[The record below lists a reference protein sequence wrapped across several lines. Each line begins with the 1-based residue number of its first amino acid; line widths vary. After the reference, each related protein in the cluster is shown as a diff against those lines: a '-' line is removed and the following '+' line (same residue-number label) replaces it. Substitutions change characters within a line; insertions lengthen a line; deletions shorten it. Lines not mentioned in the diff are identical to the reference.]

1 MGGKDRLLDHMVAML
16 AGNQHGVVAVWQLLE
31 LGLSRRQVERR
42 VEAGRLHRVF
52 WGVYSVG
59 HPAKTGEAR
68 EMAAV
73 LACGDGAVL
82 SHWTAGVRW
91 RLIRPVGGPVHVTA
105 PNDRKSRRGMCSH
118 KAQLHPHDRTKRDG
132 IPITSVP
139 RTLLDLAAVA
149 DERILRRAVNEAERA
164 GRLNRG
170 AMFQLLERNRR
181 TKGRKALI
189 AVIASVSPATRRTR
203 SDLEAAFLSLLAKHG
218 LPRPLVNTK
227 LHGIEVDFHWPG
239 TNLIVELDSYEYHRT
254 PHEFDNDR
262 RRDAHLKRHGYEVL
276 RIPDAW
282 LDSDPEAVAET
293 VSALLGYPG

>member
-73 LACGDGAVL
+73 LACGDCAVL

-91 RLIRPVGGPVHVTA
+91 RLIRPVRGPVHVSA
-105 PNDRKSRRGMCSH
+105 PNDRKSQRGMCTH

-132 IPITSVP
+132 IPVTSVP
-139 RTLLDLAAVA
+139 RTLLDIAGVA
-149 DERILRRAVNEAERA
+149 NERTLRRAVNQAARS
-164 GRLNRG
+164 GWLNRR
-170 AMFQLLERNRR
+170 AIDELLERNPRR
-181 TKGRKALI
+181 KGSKQIRT
-189 AVIASVSPATRRTR
+189 VIASVTPATRRTR
-203 SDLEAAFLSLLAKHG
+203 SDLEVAFLELCAAYG
-218 LPRPLVNTK
+218 LPEPLSNTK
-227 LHGIEVDFHWPG
+227 VLGFEVDLYWPEA
-239 TNLIVELDSYEYHRT
+239 TLIGELDSYEYHRT
-254 PHEFDNDR
+254 PYEFESDR
-262 RRDAHLKRHGYEVL
+262 RRDAHLKRNGYEVL
-276 RIPDAW
+276 RVGEGW
-282 LDSDPEAVAET
+282 LNSDPADVAET
-293 VSALLGYPG
+293 VRSLLGCPG